1 MKTKKLFVLLAVAV
15 LVILPMIAFGQSIV
29 DPSANPFG
37 YLNPATGES
46 IATTPVSD
54 LPVTIMK
61 LVSWFAW
68 FISLVAVVMGLYSG
82 FLFITARGEAA
93 QLSTA
98 RKTLMYAIIGIAVAV
113 FSFSIITV
121 TKLFF
126 L

>member
-1 MKTKKLFVLLAVAV
+1 MNKKYVALFAVIALAIMPAF
-15 LVILPMIAFGQSIV
+15 AFGQSIV
-29 DPSANPFG
+29 DPAGNPFG
-37 YLNPATGES
+37 YLNPATGEAVAS
-46 IATTPVSD
+46 APVSD
-54 LPVTIMK
+54 LPVTIMQ

-68 FISLVAVVMGLYSG
+68 FISLVSVVMGLYSG

-121 TKLFF
+121 TKMFF